1 MTKMLFALMT
11 TCVAALP
18 VLAGTI
24 SMNITQS
31 AELRDGSLVVK
42 VSMSNTGDEAAL
54 SVTPVLRFRDAEVRG
69 QGKPSLEP
77 KGEFAEELVLPA
89 KDLTPGR
96 WPYRLAVDYTDGNQ
110 YPFQALQAQI
120 VTLGNPA
127 PAKIAVPGVAAE
139 QIAGTGDL
147 TVTLKNLTDAEQKAT
162 VKVLVPDGLEAETKS
177 MDATL
182 PAWSEEQ
189 VQIGITNRAAL
200 AGSRYPVFV
209 AVEYDDAD
217 AHQTVVA
224 RGMVEIVGS
233 DSFLDRNARYLWM
246 AAGAL
251 VALWLVLVLVRSMG
265 RR

>member
-1 MTKMLFALMT
+1 MTKLLLALVT

-18 VLAGTI
+18 VFAGTI

-42 VSMSNTGDEAAL
+42 VSMSNSGDEAAL

-69 QGKPSLEP
+69 KGKQTLEP
-77 KGEFAEELVLPA
+77 KGAFEEELVIPA
-89 KDLTPGR
+89 KDLPEGR

-110 YPFQALQAQI
+110 YPFQALQAQV

-127 PAKIAVPGVAAE
+127 PAKIAVPSVESE

-162 VKVLVPDGLEAETKS
+162 VTVLVPEGLEAETKS
-177 MDATL
+177 VAATL
-182 PAWSEEQ
+182 PAWGEDQ
-189 VQIGITNRAAL
+189 VEVGITNRAAL

-209 AVEYDDAD
+209 AVEYDDAG
-217 AHQTVVA
+217 AHQTIVA
-224 RGMVEIVGS
+224 RGMMEIVGS
-233 DSFLDRNARYLWM
+233 DSFLDRNARYLWI

-251 VALWLVLVLVRSMG
+251 VALWLVLVVVRSMG